1 MTDCSIALIL
11 TEHTLIKL
19 PNGKLTVVPKS
30 MAQKLQGKVQPV
42 TLTINKSG
50 GTTITAATQQPGTT
64 GNSQLHLL
72 VVAKQYLLTIV
83 TKLADTFRHY
93 ELLNMN

>member
-1 MTDCSIALIL
+1 MTFIL

-50 GTTITAATQQPGTT
+50 GTTITAATQQPSTT

-72 VVAKQYLLTIV
+72 VQFN
-83 TKLADTFRHY
+83 TFRF
-93 ELLNMN
+93 

>member
-1 MTDCSIALIL
+1 M
-11 TEHTLIKL
+11 IKL

-50 GTTITAATQQPGTT
+50 GTTITAATQQPSTT

-72 VVAKQYLLTIV
+72 VAKQYFLTIV
-83 TKLADTFRHY
+83 TKLADTFRHD
-93 ELLNMN
+93 ELFNVN